1 MATQYY
7 SAEQLRGKMAEKKVE
22 GRIEKVKGRKERE
35 AKMMAKLKGKKKE
48 DEEDSDGGTDDKNV
62 NIKPRIFGVGKSSKV
77 KGRELHML
85 LMSLIY
91 TAGLTCIFQ
100 TPGGYDSKGLPN
112 LKDKKAFKA
121 FYFTIWL
128 CLQSSFSSIFFTLVS
143 YVLHFPNNIYGL
155 GLACGFVAVV
165 CMMVSIQLIMAL
177 AQVKVKVIIPN
188 FFYPKNPWHI
198 VFLLSTCL
206 PILLSLIDVGL
217 RWYVRRNFIK
227 GVPSLQVAGAKD
239 QE

>member
-1 MATQYY
+1 MKELAKIDEVDEKIKNDNGYTALNLVDSLDIHVEQKITLITSLKSLAVFRMATQYY
-7 SAEQLRGKMAEKKVE
+7 SAEQLRGKRAEKKVE

-48 DEEDSDGGTDDKNV
+48 GEEDSDGGTDDKNV

-128 CLQSSFSSIFFTLVS
+128 CLQSSFSSIFFRLVS
-143 YVLHFPNNIYGL
+143 YVLHFPNNIYRL
-155 GLACGFVAVV
+155 GLACGFVAVL

-177 AQVKVKVIIPN
+177 AQVKVKVI
-188 FFYPKNPWHI
+188 NP
-198 VFLLSTCL
+198 
-206 PILLSLIDVGL
+206 
-217 RWYVRRNFIK
+217 
-227 GVPSLQVAGAKD
+227 
-239 QE
+239 